1 MSSACP
7 RSQPGEGDERD
18 WWQRDTQGAR
28 PPCPLFFR
36 DMQGAC
42 PPCPLF
48 LRDTQGACLPCPP
61 FFRDTP
67 RSRSGT
73 ARVAGTGS
81 TEPLGGRGAAAPPIF
96 PAGKKNPETPL
107 VARWGGKQ
115 WNSKGDLVC
124 MGCRGGSAPPCLYK
138 SRRCTGAFPTWKNGS
153 WSCFGKGTCLH
164 SRKVPSAFVLLQ
176 VAGKDG
182 NSESSK
188 STPFPVSFTR
198 FMNVK

>member
-28 PPCPLFFR
+28 PPCPLF
-36 DMQGAC
+36 
-42 PPCPLF
+42 
-48 LRDTQGACLPCPP
+48 LRDTQGARLPCPP

-81 TEPLGGRGAAAPPIF
+81 TEPLVGRGAAAPPIF
-96 PAGKKNPETPL
+96 PAGKKS
-107 VARWGGKQ
+107 R
-115 WNSKGDLVC
+115 NSTRGSLGWEAVEFQRRPC
-124 MGCRGGSAPPCLYK
+124 VYGVPGGSAPPCLYK

-188 STPFPVSFTR
+188 STPFPVSFTS